1 MRDASERS
9 DIGQWSEGSFL
20 FEKRGAMRGGDGSSV
35 IVRREKSKLGKEEME
50 MVSVIKQGKTQ
61 SQKKRSR
68 DWTWVRYVQREGEI

>member
-1 MRDASERS
+1 
-9 DIGQWSEGSFL
+9 
-20 FEKRGAMRGGDGSSV
+20 MRGGDGSSV

-68 DWTWVRYVQREGEI
+68 DWT